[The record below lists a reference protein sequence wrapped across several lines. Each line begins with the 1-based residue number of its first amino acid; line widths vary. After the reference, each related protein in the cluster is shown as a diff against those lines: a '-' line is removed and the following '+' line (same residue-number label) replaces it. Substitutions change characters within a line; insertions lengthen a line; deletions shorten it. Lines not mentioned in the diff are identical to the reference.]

1 MERWEFEG
9 EHLSSLPLWKG
20 VRGRGLDLCVEIDGS
35 EGTLSKDSKQTARA
49 RALRRQF
56 TGAERTL
63 WAHLANRRLASA
75 KFCRQQPIGPY
86 IVDFVSFEH
95 RLIVDVDGGHHDK
108 EVVRA
113 ADDIRA
119 AWLMDNGYELIRF
132 WNNEV
137 QGNLQGVLEKISDAF
152 RQGNTLTPGRSP

>member
-1 MERWEFEG
+1 M
-9 EHLSSLPLWKG
+9 K
-20 VRGRGLDLCVEIDGS
+20 IDGS
-35 EGTLSKDSKQTARA
+35 ESTLSKDSKQTARA
-49 RALRRQF
+49 RALRRRH

-63 WAHLANRRLASA
+63 WAHLANRRLAGA
-75 KFCRQQPIGPY
+75 KFRRQQPIGPY

-95 RLIVDVDGGHHDK
+95 RLIVEVDGGHHDE

-119 AWLMDNGYELIRF
+119 GWLKDDGYELIRF

-137 QGNLQGVLEKISDAF
+137 QGNLQGVLEMISE
-152 RQGNTLTPGRSP
+152 RLKQGNARLKSSPWGPPCPRWP